1 MFMWTPSRQDCT
13 SSLLILLVCCSNA
26 AAEYPVSSRAP
37 SYSPPTEHR
46 ARSLADKVDL
56 SVRPKTVLRP
66 GPVELAPNEGE
77 CPHCAPADTRPASW
91 EGDDTG
97 SEGFPRSRN
106 VRRSRKGGPGGEA
119 LLSLSEVLVTC
130 AEDFHL
136 FSCAM
141 GVLVGLCN
149 LSLLDVGTW
158 ALTQV
163 KTGPLLLI
171 LPLALF
177 VRWIRK
183 LVALARRRLSGYKL
197 RREGEEGPDEP
208 TAGPPARSMGFWSTY
223 SQGLPILGRGSTHL
237 DLQGPKCPLCG
248 GPMVVRQGTA
258 TRTLFW
264 GCQKFR
270 AGSSHCAGTR
280 DAGLEALIRVC

>member
-1 MFMWTPSRQDCT
+1 MC
-13 SSLLILLVCCSNA
+13 SLLILLVCCSTA

-37 SYSPPTEHR
+37 SYSAPTEHR
-46 ARSLADKVDL
+46 TRLTTDKVDL
-56 SVRPKTVLRP
+56 SVRPRTVLRP
-66 GPVELAPNEGE
+66 GAVDLAHDEGD
-77 CPHCAPADTRPASW
+77 CPHCAPADSRPTPWDGEDAGN
-91 EGDDTG
+91 EGAA
-97 SEGFPRSRN
+97 RSRN
-106 VRRSRKGGPGGEA
+106 SRRSRQGGSGGEA
-119 LLSLSEVLVTC
+119 LLSLSEVLVMC

-171 LPLALF
+171 LPLALL
-177 VRWIRK
+177 VRWMRK

-197 RREGEEGPDEP
+197 RREGEEGPNEP
-208 TAGPPARSMGFWSTY
+208 SASPPTRSMGFWSTY

-237 DLQGPKCPLCG
+237 DLQGPKCPLCT